1 MAASILTADVR
12 TAPEQRNDKKPTS
25 ATRAAEVSREHRKG
39 MCTGRKPMFPRQDT
53 GGHDCPQKLPATV
66 GHLSGN
72 GQFLTNPKT
81 L

>member
-1 MAASILTADVR
+1 MAASILTAGVR
-12 TAPEQRNDKKPTS
+12 TALEQQNDKKPTS
-25 ATRAAEVSREHRKG
+25 AARGPDVSGEHRKG
-39 MCTGRKPMFPRQDT
+39 ICTWRKPMFPRRDT
-53 GGHDCPQKLPATV
+53 GGHDCLQKLPATV